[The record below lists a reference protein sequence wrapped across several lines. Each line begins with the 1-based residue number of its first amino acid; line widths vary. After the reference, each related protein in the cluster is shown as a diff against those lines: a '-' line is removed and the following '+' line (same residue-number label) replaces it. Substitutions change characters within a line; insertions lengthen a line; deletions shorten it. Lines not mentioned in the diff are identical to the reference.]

1 MTTPTASTLRSFA
14 LVSILALSAL
24 RAHAQVTVNQTI
36 NPNPDL
42 SVNNSSNSSEF
53 TFTLPG
59 ASGIIHDV
67 DISIAFSKNRTG
79 GGLIAPFF
87 NEVGF
92 TLSLGGTSTNL
103 VVGDSNPF
111 NNIQATFL
119 PGTFIPSFSG
129 IIKFDDE
136 ANSGL
141 GLYPVVGT
149 FRPEG
154 SLSVF
159 DGLSFNPGS
168 EFKLTVYD
176 TSSIG
181 GPVIVDNA
189 TLSVQFTAVPEPSTY
204 AAAGALALAG
214 LVLRRRFQKKA
225 AVQA

>member
-1 MTTPTASTLRSFA
+1 MNPFASTLLRSIA
-14 LVSILALSAL
+14 LASGLTLSAL
-24 RAHAQVTVNQTI
+24 TAHAQLTVNQTI
-36 NPNPDL
+36 DPNPDL

-67 DISIAFSKNRTG
+67 DISIAFSKSRTG
-79 GGLIAPFF
+79 GGSVDPFF
-87 NEVGF
+87 NEIGF

-103 VVGDSNPF
+103 LIGDSNLT
-111 NNIQATFL
+111 NNQATFL
-119 PGTFIPSFSG
+119 PGLSAPSFSG
-129 IIKFDDE
+129 TITFDDE
-136 ANSGL
+136 ASSGL
-141 GLYPVVGT
+141 GLYPVTGT

-176 TSSIG
+176 TSGIG

-214 LVLRRRFQKKA
+214 LVLRRRMQKKSA
-225 AVQA
+225 SQS